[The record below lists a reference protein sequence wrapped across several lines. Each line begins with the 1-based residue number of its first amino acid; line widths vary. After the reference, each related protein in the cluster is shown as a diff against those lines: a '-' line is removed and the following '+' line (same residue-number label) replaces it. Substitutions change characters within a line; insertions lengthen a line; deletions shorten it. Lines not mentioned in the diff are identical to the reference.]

1 MVEFTTEQLFGWVSA
16 FLWPLTRILGVIAS
30 APLLSHKSIP
40 IRVKLGLGL
49 LLAMIVAPTLPPFPE
64 QDPLSWAGLLILAQ
78 QMLIGLALGFMLR
91 IIFTGV
97 ELAGEMIG
105 MTMGLG
111 FATFFDPGSQGRSSV
126 ISQFLSLLLL
136 LVFIGSDLHL
146 LLLEALVESFT
157 LLPVTTEPVQRGGLQ
172 QIAYW
177 GARIFGLGL
186 QLAMPAITAL
196 LITNMALGV
205 LTRAAPQL
213 NLFGIGFPITMTVG
227 FVMIMLSLPYWSQ
240 PMLDALRE
248 GLAMVR
254 QITLALSPA

>member
-1 MVEFTTEQLFGWVSA
+1 MVEFTSAQLFGWVSA
-16 FLWPLTRILGVIAS
+16 FLWPLTRILGVMAS
-30 APLLSHKSIP
+30 APLLSHKSVP
-40 IRVKLGLGL
+40 TRVKLGLGL
-49 LLAMIVAPTLPPFPE
+49 LLAMIIAPTLPPFPE

-78 QMLIGLALGFMLR
+78 QMLIGLAIGFVLR
-91 IIFTGV
+91 IIFSGV

-111 FATFFDPGSQGRSSV
+111 FATFFDPSSQGRSSV

-136 LVFIGSDLHL
+136 LLFIGSDLHL
-146 LLLEALVESFT
+146 LLIEVLVESFT
-157 LLPVTTEPVQRGGLQ
+157 LLPITTEPMQRNGLQ

-186 QLAMPAITAL
+186 QLAMPALTAL

-213 NLFGIGFPITMTVG
+213 NLFGIGFPVTMTVG
-227 FVMIMLSLPYWSQ
+227 FVMIMLSLPYWGT
-240 PMLDALRE
+240 PMYEALRE
-248 GLAMVR
+248 GLAMAR